1 MPLLGQASG
10 AWTESSSALRLLHVG
25 VRNTTSVLTSDSFTQ
40 TNPPILTTA
49 NTVSQSE
56 GMNTLVFGV
65 LSGSVAFS
73 RPDVGSNYV
82 GGPTEPANDLN
93 AACTRPLGLFIN
105 NAAGNSFSN
114 APAAASGV
122 GPYVSGQGVYASS
135 LYETRAPSAEGAYA
149 QGATLTYA
157 CGMPLMASRNGYLI
171 PMLDSAAADVAV
183 AAWSSEVTN
192 GQTATT
198 IAICKMPADS
208 VQAEIVFDQ
217 RI

>member
-25 VRNTTSVLTSDSFTQ
+25 VRNTTSVLTSDAFTQ

-82 GGPTEPANDLN
+82 GGPTEPANDLH

-149 QGATLTYA
+149 QGDTLTYA

-192 GQTATT
+192 SQTATT

-208 VQAEIVFDQ
+208 VQPEIVFDQ